1 MSNRLLQY
9 DNIEYSLNIPTSL
22 YLVST
27 QLKDQFAKSELP
39 IGVDITEEHLNDNE
53 PQTEIEL
60 LGKFIGYLAALSGPV
75 SNKTSSEDDD
85 SILTILKIA
94 INDFDNNFTND
105 LDIHCLTSNLIS
117 EERTNLVKGKEL
129 IKNYLNGKILVSSN
143 DFGVKSSL
151 FNPTS
156 SSSSSS
162 SNSAPTNTTD
172 IVAIFGGQ
180 GNTDNYFD
188 ELRELYSI
196 YKNIIKDEIKFVDE
210 TIQEL
215 SGKLENFNKIFTQGF
230 EILKWLE
237 NPKETPNNEYLLS
250 IPVSCPVIGIIQLL
264 NYALTCK
271 LLNYT
276 PGDLKH
282 HLKGATGHSQGLVTA
297 VAIAESNSWESF
309 QKSMKNA
316 ISLLFFIGCR
326 CNEVYPNTSLPPSI
340 SQDSVENG
348 EGEPSPMLSISNLS
362 QKQVQDLINKTNS
375 HLPKEKNIVISLING
390 ARNLVVSGPPQSLYG
405 LNLALRKL
413 KVPSGL
419 DQNRIP
425 YSERKLKFTNRFLP
439 VTSPFHSHLLEPAM
453 PLIEKDLI
461 DNKIEFNAKD
471 LSIPVYDTY
480 TGDDLRSLT
489 SENLGIRLA
498 LLITK
503 LPVNWELA
511 TQFPKCSHIL
521 DFGPGGASGLGV
533 LTHRNKEG
541 TGCRVILA
549 GSFDVNPEDDYGFKQ
564 ELFHYND
571 KSGVKFA
578 DNWLT
583 EYHPKLAKCSKT
595 GKVFV
600 DTKLSK
606 LLGRAPLIVPGMT
619 PTTVSP
625 DFVASTINA
634 GYTIELAGG
643 GYFSP
648 AGMTAAI
655 DKIVSQI
662 QKGYSFGINL
672 IYVNPA
678 MLQWGIPLIQTL
690 RAKGYPIQSLTIG
703 AGVPS
708 LEVATEY
715 ITTLGLR
722 FLGLKPGSI
731 DAVSQVINI
740 AKNHPDFPIVLQ
752 WTGGRGGGHH
762 SFEDFHQPM
771 LQMYSKIRKYPN
783 IHLIAGSGFGSAEET
798 YPYLT
803 GKWSTAFNYPQMPF
817 DGVLFGSRVM
827 VAKEAETS
835 LAAKQLIVDCE
846 GIEDSQWEQTY
857 KKPTGGIVTVR
868 SEMGEPIHKIA
879 TRGVMFW
886 KEMDDTIFNLP
897 KNKLEGALEAKKSYI
912 ISKLNADFQKPWF
925 ATVNG
930 VVRDITD
937 MTYEEVANRLLE
949 LLFLK
954 KSGKWSDVTLRN
966 MTGDFLRRIEER
978 FTKTKAVSYLQ
989 SFSALEGNPQAIF
1002 DKIFAA
1008 YPEAKLQFLNAQD
1021 VDYFLSLCTRPAQKP
1036 VPFVPI
1042 LDKRFEFFFKKDS
1055 LWQSENLETVVDEDV
1070 QRTCILHG
1078 PVSAKY
1084 STKVNQPI
1092 KEIMDEIHDGHVAK
1106 LLKDYYENDVSKVP
1120 VVEYFGGEDPAEVD
1134 YNYSTDA
1141 AQGDKLRYVATAAT
1155 AATKAKQQEWFRLL
1169 AGTTKNWRHAFF
1181 SVEHIVQDKFF
1192 EKNPAKKIFDPAS
1205 VASEEQLVV
1214 EIENPTESAKTVIS
1228 LLEKVQGTLKTT
1240 ATLKL
1245 AEGTTDV
1252 IEFNLLENRTLDN
1265 SPAALTLLYKYHP
1278 EDGYSPIHEV
1288 MENRNQRI
1296 KELYWKL
1303 WLPGQVDLDF
1313 DVHAPIQGGEVKV
1326 CANDI
1331 LDFTH
1336 AIGNNCEDFVSR
1348 SGRKMLAPMDF
1359 AIVLGWR
1366 SIVKA
1371 IFPNSVDGDLLKLV
1385 HMSNG
1390 YKMLPGAKPIQE
1402 GDVIATSALVKSVVN
1417 QPTGKVVEVVGTLTR
1432 DNKPVME
1439 VSSKFFY
1446 RGTYQDFEN
1455 TFERIVESPYKLIV
1469 KSPKDV
1475 AVLQSKEW
1483 FELNDETVDLLN
1495 KTLIFELETEVTYKD
1510 QNIYN
1515 TIATKGK
1522 ICMELPT
1529 KELVQIGE
1537 INYSAGQS
1545 HGNPVIDYLSR
1556 NGSTLEEKVAF
1567 ENEIPIT
1574 VQETQSPST
1583 NESYARVS
1591 GDLNPIHVSRH
1602 FAQYAD
1608 LPGTITH
1615 GMFSSAAV
1623 RSLVETWAAD
1633 NVSSRVRGYQCD
1645 FTGMVLPNTVLTTTI
1660 KHVGMINGRKLIK
1673 FDTKNEKD
1681 ESVLTGEAEV
1691 EQPVSTF
1698 VFTGQGSQEQG
1709 MGMDLYAKSDVARQV
1724 WDRADNHFKKTYG
1737 FSILE
1742 IVRSNPNELTIYF
1755 GGEKGKK
1762 IKENYTSMI
1771 FETIVDGKLVSEKI
1785 FKTID
1790 AETNSFTF
1798 KSPTG
1803 LLSATQFTQPALTLM
1818 EKAAFEDLK
1827 AKGLIPS
1834 DAAFAGHSLG
1844 EYAALASLADV
1855 MSIESLVEV
1864 VFYRGMTM
1872 QVAVPRDIHG
1882 RSNYGMIAVNPGR
1895 VSPTFTQEAL
1905 QFVVSIVDKRT
1916 GWLVEIVNYNV
1927 ENQQYVAA
1935 GDLRALDTLGNVLNF
1950 IKLQKIDIAKLQ
1962 EQMSLEKVEEHLNEI
1977 IDEVSKKSTA
1987 KPQPIELER
1996 GFATIPLRGI
2006 SVPFHSSYLRSG
2018 VKPFKNFLKKN
2029 IVKENVKVDR
2039 LIGKY
2044 IPNLTAKPFEITKEY
2059 FQDVYDLTH
2068 SEKIKEIL
2076 DNWEK
2081 YQG

>member
-1 MSNRLLQY
+1 M
-9 DNIEYSLNIPTSL
+9 
-22 YLVST
+22 
-27 QLKDQFAKSELP
+27 
-39 IGVDITEEHLNDNE
+39 
-53 PQTEIEL
+53 
-60 LGKFIGYLAALSGPV
+60 
-75 SNKTSSEDDD
+75 
-85 SILTILKIA
+85 
-94 INDFDNNFTND
+94 
-105 LDIHCLTSNLIS
+105 
-117 EERTNLVKGKEL
+117 
-129 IKNYLNGKILVSSN
+129 
-143 DFGVKSSL
+143 
-151 FNPTS
+151 
-156 SSSSSS
+156 
-162 SNSAPTNTTD
+162 
-172 IVAIFGGQ
+172 
-180 GNTDNYFD
+180 
-188 ELRELYSI
+188 
-196 YKNIIKDEIKFVDE
+196 
-210 TIQEL
+210 
-215 SGKLENFNKIFTQGF
+215 
-230 EILKWLE
+230 
-237 NPKETPNNEYLLS
+237 
-250 IPVSCPVIGIIQLL
+250 
-264 NYALTCK
+264 
-271 LLNYT
+271 
-276 PGDLKH
+276 
-282 HLKGATGHSQGLVTA
+282 
-297 VAIAESNSWESF
+297 
-309 QKSMKNA
+309 
-316 ISLLFFIGCR
+316 
-326 CNEVYPNTSLPPSI
+326 
-340 SQDSVENG
+340 
-348 EGEPSPMLSISNLS
+348 
-362 QKQVQDLINKTNS
+362 
-375 HLPKEKNIVISLING
+375 
-390 ARNLVVSGPPQSLYG
+390 
-405 LNLALRKL
+405 
-413 KVPSGL
+413 
-419 DQNRIP
+419 
-425 YSERKLKFTNRFLP
+425 
-439 VTSPFHSHLLEPAM
+439 
-453 PLIEKDLI
+453 
-461 DNKIEFNAKD
+461 
-471 LSIPVYDTY
+471 
-480 TGDDLRSLT
+480 
-489 SENLGIRLA
+489 
-498 LLITK
+498 
-503 LPVNWELA
+503 
-511 TQFPKCSHIL
+511 FPK
-521 DFGPGGASGLGV
+521 
-533 LTHRNKEG
+533 
-541 TGCRVILA
+541 
-549 GSFDVNPEDDYGFKQ
+549 
-564 ELFHYND
+564 
-571 KSGVKFA
+571 
-578 DNWLT
+578 
-583 EYHPKLAKCSKT
+583 
-595 GKVFV
+595 
-600 DTKLSK
+600 
-606 LLGRAPLIVPGMT
+606 
-619 PTTVSP
+619 
-625 DFVASTINA
+625 
-634 GYTIELAGG
+634 
-643 GYFSP
+643 
-648 AGMTAAI
+648 
-655 DKIVSQI
+655 
-662 QKGYSFGINL
+662 
-672 IYVNPA
+672 
-678 MLQWGIPLIQTL
+678 
-690 RAKGYPIQSLTIG
+690 
-703 AGVPS
+703 
-708 LEVATEY
+708 
-715 ITTLGLR
+715 
-722 FLGLKPGSI
+722 
-731 DAVSQVINI
+731 
-740 AKNHPDFPIVLQ
+740 
-752 WTGGRGGGHH
+752 
-762 SFEDFHQPM
+762 
-771 LQMYSKIRKYPN
+771 
-783 IHLIAGSGFGSAEET
+783 
-798 YPYLT
+798 
-803 GKWSTAFNYPQMPF
+803 
-817 DGVLFGSRVM
+817 
-827 VAKEAETS
+827 
-835 LAAKQLIVDCE
+835 
-846 GIEDSQWEQTY
+846 
-857 KKPTGGIVTVR
+857 
-868 SEMGEPIHKIA
+868 
-879 TRGVMFW
+879 
-886 KEMDDTIFNLP
+886 
-897 KNKLEGALEAKKSYI
+897 
-912 ISKLNADFQKPWF
+912 FQ
-925 ATVNG
+925 
-930 VVRDITD
+930 
-937 MTYEEVANRLLE
+937 
-949 LLFLK
+949 
-954 KSGKWSDVTLRN
+954 
-966 MTGDFLRRIEER
+966 
-978 FTKTKAVSYLQ
+978 
-989 SFSALEGNPQAIF
+989 
-1002 DKIFAA
+1002 
-1008 YPEAKLQFLNAQD
+1008 
-1021 VDYFLSLCTRPAQKP
+1021 
-1036 VPFVPI
+1036 
-1042 LDKRFEFFFKKDS
+1042 
-1055 LWQSENLETVVDEDV
+1055 
-1070 QRTCILHG
+1070 
-1078 PVSAKY
+1078 
-1084 STKVNQPI
+1084 
-1092 KEIMDEIHDGHVAK
+1092 
-1106 LLKDYYENDVSKVP
+1106 
-1120 VVEYFGGEDPAEVD
+1120 FGGEDPAEVD